1 MFSAAQEA
9 RAPKREISGNR
20 EAQIHQ
26 TLQKCVGI
34 TVNDVLGGG
43 VALLIENH
51 LICVVIRVAENECA
65 FIAGH

>member
-1 MFSAAQEA
+1 M
-9 RAPKREISGNR
+9 
-20 EAQIHQ
+20 
-26 TLQKCVGI
+26 

-51 LICVVIRVAENECA
+51 LLCVAIRVAENERA

>member
-1 MFSAAQEA
+1 M
-9 RAPKREISGNR
+9 
-20 EAQIHQ
+20 
-26 TLQKCVGI
+26 

-51 LICVVIRVAENECA
+51 LLCVVIRVAENERA